1 MKIHIIKQG
10 ETAIEGYKKIELLPG
25 FMLLGLDEVSDNE
38 ADVIFANDI
47 LDALPAN
54 VIQQTISQLAT
65 KLRLGGTLTVG
76 GTELRTFTKNV
87 TNHMISEDQAIE
99 IISNSQ
105 SMVNVN
111 KLSDLMRSIGLEI
124 ETTTINGLHCE
135 VKCVRN

>member
-105 SMVNVN
+105 SMVNIN
-111 KLSDLMRSIGLEI
+111 KLSDLMRSMGLKI
-124 ETTTINGLHCE
+124 ETSTINGMHCE

>member
-38 ADVIFANDI
+38 AEVVFANDI
-47 LDALPAN
+47 LDALPAS
-54 VIQQTISQLAT
+54 VVQQTIAQLVS

-87 TNHMISEDQAIE
+87 TNHTISEDQAIE

-105 SMVNVN
+105 SMVNIN
-111 KLSDLMRSIGLEI
+111 KLSDLMRSMGLKI
-124 ETTTINGLHCE
+124 ETATINGMHCE
-135 VKCVRN
+135 VKCVRS

>member
-87 TNHMISEDQAIE
+87 TNQTIPEEQAVD
-99 IISNSQ
+99 IIRNSQ

-111 KLSDLMRSIGLEI
+111 KLSDLMRSMGLKI
-124 ETTTINGLHCE
+124 EAATINGIHCE

>member
-87 TNHMISEDQAIE
+87 TNQTIPEEQAVD
-99 IISNSQ
+99 IIRNSQ

-111 KLSDLMRSIGLEI
+111 KLSDLLRSMGLKI
-124 ETTTINGLHCE
+124 EAATINGMHCE

>member
-38 ADVIFANDI
+38 AEVIFANDI

-54 VIQQTISQLAT
+54 LVQQTIAQLVS
-65 KLRLGGTLTVG
+65 KLRLGGILTLG

-87 TNHMISEDQAIE
+87 TSQTIPEDQAIE
-99 IISNSQ
+99 VIRNSQ
-105 SMVNVN
+105 SMVNIN
-111 KLSDLMRSIGLEI
+111 SLSDLIRSMGLEV
-124 ETTTINGLHCE
+124 EATTISGIHCE

>member
-76 GTELRTFTKNV
+76 GTE
-87 TNHMISEDQAIE
+87 
-99 IISNSQ
+99 
-105 SMVNVN
+105 
-111 KLSDLMRSIGLEI
+111 
-124 ETTTINGLHCE
+124 
-135 VKCVRN
+135 

>member
-25 FMLLGLDEVSDNE
+25 FMLHGLDEISDNE

-54 VIQQTISQLAT
+54 ITQQTIAQLAT

-87 TNHMISEDQAIE
+87 TNQTIPEEQAVD
-99 IISNSQ
+99 IIRNSQ

-111 KLSDLMRSIGLEI
+111 KLSDLMRSMGLEI
-124 ETTTINGLHCE
+124 ETITINGLHCE

>member
-54 VIQQTISQLAT
+54 VIQQTVSQLAT

-99 IISNSQ
+99 TIRNSQ

-111 KLSDLMRSIGLEI
+111 KLSDLLRSMGLKI
-124 ETTTINGLHCE
+124 EAATINGMHCE

>member
-47 LDALPAN
+47 LDALPAS

-87 TNHMISEDQAIE
+87 TNQMISEDQAIE
-99 IISNSQ
+99 IIRNSQ

-111 KLSDLMRSIGLEI
+111 KLSDLMRSMGLEI
-124 ETTTINGLHCE
+124 ETTTINGMHCE

>member
-10 ETAIEGYKKIELLPG
+10 EQAIEGYKKIELLPG

-38 ADVIFANDI
+38 AEVIFANDI

-54 VIQQTISQLAT
+54 VVQETIAQLAG
-65 KLRLGGTLTVG
+65 KLRLGGTLTLG

-87 TNHMISEDQAIE
+87 TSQMIPEDQAIE
-99 IISNSQ
+99 VIRNSQ
-105 SMVNVN
+105 SMVNIN
-111 KLSDLMRSIGLEI
+111 SLSDLIRSMGLEV
-124 ETTTINGLHCE
+124 EATTISGIHCE

>member
-87 TNHMISEDQAIE
+87 TNQTIPEEQAVD
-99 IISNSQ
+99 IIRNSQ

-111 KLSDLMRSIGLEI
+111 KLSDLMRSMGLEV

>member
-38 ADVIFANDI
+38 AEVIFANDI

-54 VIQQTISQLAT
+54 VVQETIAQLAG
-65 KLRLGGTLTVG
+65 KLRLGGTLTLG

-87 TNHMISEDQAIE
+87 TSQMIPEAQAIE
-99 IISNSQ
+99 VIRNSQ
-105 SMVNVN
+105 SMVNIN
-111 KLSDLMRSIGLEI
+111 SLSDLIRSMGLEV
-124 ETTTINGLHCE
+124 EATTISGIHCE
-135 VKCVRN
+135 VKCVRK

>member
-87 TNHMISEDQAIE
+87 TNQTIPEEQAVD

-111 KLSDLMRSIGLEI
+111 KLSDLMRSMGLEI

>member
-87 TNHMISEDQAIE
+87 TNQTIPEEQAVD

>member
-87 TNHMISEDQAIE
+87 TNQMISEDQAIE
-99 IISNSQ
+99 IIRNSQ

>member
-54 VIQQTISQLAT
+54 VIQQTIAQLAT

-87 TNHMISEDQAIE
+87 TNQTIPEEQAVD
-99 IISNSQ
+99 IIRNSQ

-111 KLSDLMRSIGLEI
+111 KLSDLMRSMGLEI

>member
-38 ADVIFANDI
+38 AEVVFANDI
-47 LDALPAN
+47 LDALPAS
-54 VIQQTISQLAT
+54 VVQQTIAQLVS

-87 TNHMISEDQAIE
+87 TNHTIPEDQAIE

-111 KLSDLMRSIGLEI
+111 KLSDLMRSMGLKI
-124 ETTTINGLHCE
+124 ETATINGMHCE

>member
-54 VIQQTISQLAT
+54 VIQQTISQIAT

-87 TNHMISEDQAIE
+87 TNQTIPEEQAVD
-99 IISNSQ
+99 IIRNSQ

-111 KLSDLMRSIGLEI
+111 KLSDLMRSMGLEI

>member
-10 ETAIEGYKKIELLPG
+10 EQAIEGYKKIELLPG

-38 ADVIFANDI
+38 AEVIFANDI

-54 VIQQTISQLAT
+54 VIQQTIAQLAG
-65 KLRLGGTLTVG
+65 KLRLGGTLTLG

-87 TNHMISEDQAIE
+87 TSQMIPEDQAIE
-99 IISNSQ
+99 VIRNSQ
-105 SMVNVN
+105 SMVNIN
-111 KLSDLMRSIGLEI
+111 SLSDLIRSMGLEV
-124 ETTTINGLHCE
+124 EATTISGIHCE

>member
-87 TNHMISEDQAIE
+87 TNQTIPEEQAVD
-99 IISNSQ
+99 IIRNSQ

-111 KLSDLMRSIGLEI
+111 KLSDLMRSIGLKI
-124 ETTTINGLHCE
+124 ETATINGMHCE

>member
-54 VIQQTISQLAT
+54 VIQQTISQIAT

-87 TNHMISEDQAIE
+87 TNQTIPEEQAVD
-99 IISNSQ
+99 IIRNSQ

>member
-25 FMLLGLDEVSDNE
+25 FMLHGLDEISDNE

-54 VIQQTISQLAT
+54 ITQQTIAQLAT

-87 TNHMISEDQAIE
+87 TNQTIPEEQAVD
-99 IISNSQ
+99 IIRNSQ

-111 KLSDLMRSIGLEI
+111 KLSDLMRSMGLEI

>member
-38 ADVIFANDI
+38 AEVIFANDI

-54 VIQQTISQLAT
+54 VIQQTVSQLAT

-99 IISNSQ
+99 TIRNSQ

-111 KLSDLMRSIGLEI
+111 KLSDLLRSMGLKI
-124 ETTTINGLHCE
+124 EAATINGMHCE

>member
-10 ETAIEGYKKIELLPG
+10 EQAIEGYKKIELLPG

-38 ADVIFANDI
+38 AEVIFANDI

-54 VIQQTISQLAT
+54 VIQQTIAQLAG
-65 KLRLGGTLTVG
+65 KLRLGGTLTLG

-87 TNHMISEDQAIE
+87 TNQMIPEDQAVE
-99 IISNSQ
+99 IIRNSQ
-105 SMVNVN
+105 SMVNIN
-111 KLSDLMRSIGLEI
+111 SLSDLVRSMGLEV
-124 ETTTINGLHCE
+124 EATTISGIHCE

>member
-54 VIQQTISQLAT
+54 VIQQTVSQLAT

-87 TNHMISEDQAIE
+87 TNQTIPEEQAVD

-111 KLSDLMRSIGLEI
+111 KLSDLMRSMGLEI

>member
-87 TNHMISEDQAIE
+87 TNQTIPEEQAVD
-99 IISNSQ
+99 IIRNSQ

-111 KLSDLMRSIGLEI
+111 KLSDLMRSMGLEI